1 MAPKRAKTT
10 PTPPAKKAKAG
21 SGSVIDLTAGD
32 TPSPPSAKKASK
44 SEAKDKKGAAGAEVG
59 TGGAKAS
66 EPKTAAELFAAL
78 CDPEDPELIGGEGVL
93 KLCELVGALL
103 ASGSANSMLLPLIVQ
118 LLLCLRLT
126 HTHSLLF
133 SLSLSLFLS
142 LSLSSTGID
151 PQDPSALM
159 LMWRLGAGS
168 KPGSVTKTEFLQGMT
183 KIRKNS
189 LAELRAYMP
198 FLDSGFLT
206 YEEFRDFFRFVHV
219 FSREGTKK
227 TLEKDMVKELL
238 PVVLDNA
245 RAPHLKSF
253 LEFLDAPAS
262 AEFTHISPDA
272 WDSFYVFNKAV
283 HPSLID
289 FDADSSWPT
298 ILDTY
303 AEWKKAQASASK
315 A

>member
-21 SGSVIDLTAGD
+21 SGPVIDLTAGD

-59 TGGAKAS
+59 AGGAKAS

-103 ASGSANSMLLPLIVQ
+103 AIWLCQFHASAPDCAASPLPAFD
-118 LLLCLRLT
+118 
-126 HTHSLLF
+126 THSLATF
-133 SLSLSLFLS
+133 SLS

-303 AEWKKAQASASK
+303 VEWKKAQASAPK